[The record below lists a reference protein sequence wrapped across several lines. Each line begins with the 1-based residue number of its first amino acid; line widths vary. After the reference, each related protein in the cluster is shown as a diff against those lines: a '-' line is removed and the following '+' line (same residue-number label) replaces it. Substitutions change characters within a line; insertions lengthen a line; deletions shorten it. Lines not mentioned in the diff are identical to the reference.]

1 MEEGP
6 TQEELKN
13 VEEETKS
20 SIEAYVAHYMSL
32 FGDMWQTS
40 EDIAAVILE
49 AITNPNPHFRYLTN
63 KGLETWVKEKYVDVT
78 GDAPLEA
85 MRQSFWYVSFYTD
98 YTILDKLF
106 ELCPFMQTVI
116 SHENHVDSFS

>member
-1 MEEGP
+1 MHHLLFVILRFSIIEPGPVKTPFASKAMEEGP

-49 AITNPNPHFRYLTN
+49 AITSPNPHFRYLTN

-85 MRQSFWYVSFYTD
+85 MRKRS
-98 YTILDKLF
+98 LPNK
-106 ELCPFMQTVI
+106 
-116 SHENHVDSFS
+116 